1 MYKEEAFSK
10 AAKNDIYQM
19 IENIKIAFQE
29 MFKALTSGR
38 LPVYFRSSVWRFYQE
53 TYFRTSKEQYEQ
65 IDMDG
70 FSIKNS
76 CFGEISKNEI
86 QNWISK
92 LLR

>member
-29 MFKALTSGR
+29 MFKS
-38 LPVYFRSSVWRFYQE
+38 VDFRSSVWRFYQK